1 MRFKKLLNDESGQIL
16 NRVIIY
22 GVVFAIFILL
32 IIELG
37 PLAWNR
43 FSVSQTADEVASA
56 AANSYSASHDM
67 KQAIEDATTK
77 LKLSGLTDEEIGQ
90 CQIYFL
96 PADSP
101 TKLSIRVTVVEY
113 ANSWL
118 LQKVGFLKKLAR
130 ISSTHESGLSAT
142 K

>member
-16 NRVIIY
+16 RRAVIY

-37 PLAWNR
+37 PLAWDR
-43 FSVSQTADEVASA
+43 FSVSQTAEEVASA
-56 AANSYSASHDM
+56 AANFYSASHDM
-67 KQAIEDATTK
+67 KQTIEDATTK
-77 LKLSGLTDEEIGQ
+77 LRLSGLTDEEISQ
-90 CQIYFL
+90 CQVFFL

-101 TKLSIRVTVVEY
+101 AKLSVRVTVVEY
-113 ANSWL
+113 ANSYL
-118 LQKVGFLKKLAR
+118 LRKIGFLKKLSR

>member
-1 MRFKKLLNDESGQIL
+1 LRFEKLLNDETGQIL
-16 NRVIIY
+16 RRVVVY
-22 GVVFAIFILL
+22 GVVFAIFIAL
-32 IIELG
+32 IVELG
-37 PLAWNR
+37 PLVWDR
-43 FSVSQTADEVASA
+43 FSVSQTSDEVASA
-56 AANSYSASHDM
+56 AANSYYASHDAH
-67 KQAIEDATTK
+67 QAVVDATTK
-77 LKLSGLTDEEIGQ
+77 LKLSGLTDEEIAQ

-101 TKLSIRVTVVEY
+101 TKLSVRVTVVEY

-118 LQKVGFLKKLAR
+118 LQKVGFLKKWAR